1 MESYDL
7 FMVLVLAALTL
18 FGFWKGFAWQIA
30 WIASIVVSYYAAL
43 RFSPEL
49 APKLGGS
56 TPLAMLVVFIGT
68 GAAIWIVFRFVSN
81 FIDKLKLNAFDHQL
95 GAVLGFGRG
104 ILWCVLITFFAMW
117 LPWLSHVQ
125 KENIIASHSGQYI
138 VLLLDEADSILP
150 TGVHSTIDPYIQ
162 RVRQGLEP
170 GKQPAVD
177 FSTPQV
183 QPHDLRKYFQ
193 GQGGQTNQPSSPL
206 APQEAPVATQNGPP
220 RAFPG
225 LPHSAGQPQPVPRQ
239 VY

>member
-7 FMVLVLAALTL
+7 FMVLVLSALTL

-30 WIASIVVSYYAAL
+30 WITSIVVSYYVGL

-56 TPLAMLVVFIGT
+56 APLAMLVIFIGC

-95 GAVLGFGRG
+95 GALLGFGRG
-104 ILWCVLITFFAMW
+104 VLWCILITFFAMW

-150 TGVHSTIDPYIQ
+150 AGVHSTIDPYIQ
-162 RVRQGLEP
+162 RVRQELKP
-170 GKQPAVD
+170 GQQPE
-177 FSTPQV
+177 STPQI
-183 QPHDLRKYFQ
+183 QPSDLRRYFQ
-193 GQGGQTNQPSSPL
+193 GQGQGQAIQPPPQL
-206 APQEAPVATQNGPP
+206 TPQEAPFATQDDPP

-225 LPHSAGQPQPVPRQ
+225 LPHSVGQPVPRQ
-239 VY
+239 AY